1 MDDVSWSL
9 SELTYLLDWRCRRVL
24 EVLEQREGAATQSVL
39 LDETDFTRGELY
51 HILSELGSVGLASR
65 DHHGE
70 GPGEVDI
77 RLTEAGREAL
87 AAGLLEE
94 LGEGPPRYNAWR
106 ELYQRTKWLDGVV
119 HR

>member
-24 EVLEQREGAATQSVL
+24 SVLERRGGAATQSVL
-39 LDETDFTRGELY
+39 LDETDFSRGELY
-51 HILSELGSVGLASR
+51 HLLSELGSVDLVAR
-65 DHHGE
+65 ARHDE
-70 GPGEVDI
+70 GPGEAEI
-77 RLTEAGREAL
+77 RLTGPGRDAL

-94 LGEGPPRYNAWR
+94 LGEGPPRYSAER
-106 ELYQRTKWLDGVV
+106 MMYRRTKWLDGVV